1 MAIISFTFVENI
13 QQMKIVF
20 FKTPKPKAFEY
31 KPLYY
36 DEEKERK
43 EKRRQELEK
52 SGTGDT
58 SFVRG
63 EIDRRWRREDRQN
76 RSKSRGI
83 NLLVY
88 AVIAALLIYF
98 IFFV

>member
-1 MAIISFTFVENI
+1 M
-13 QQMKIVF
+13 QIVF
-20 FKTPKPKAFEY
+20 LRRPKPKSFEY

-36 DEEKERK
+36 NEEKERQ

-52 SGTGDT
+52 AGTGDT
-58 SFVRG
+58 NFMRG
-63 EIDRRWRREDRQN
+63 EIDRRWRKVDRQN
-76 RSKSRGI
+76 RSKARGA

-88 AVIAALLIYF
+88 LVIAALLVYF

>member
-1 MAIISFTFVENI
+1 M
-13 QQMKIVF
+13 QIVF
-20 FKTPKPKAFEY
+20 LRRPKPKAFEY

-36 DEEKERK
+36 NEEKERQ
-43 EKRRQELEK
+43 EKRRQALEK

-58 SFVRG
+58 GFVRG
-63 EIDRRWRREDRQN
+63 EIDRRWRKVDRQN
-76 RSKSRGI
+76 RSKARGV

-88 AVIAALLIYF
+88 LVIVALLVYF

>member
-1 MAIISFTFVENI
+1 
-13 QQMKIVF
+13 MKIVF

-36 DEEKERK
+36 DEEKERM
-43 EKRRQELEK
+43 ETRRRELEK

-63 EIDRRWRREDRQN
+63 EMDRRWRRMDRQN
-76 RSKSRGI
+76 RSKARGA

-88 AVIAALLIYF
+88 VIIVALLVYF